1 MTAKAMCVFPHT
13 QGFYYRSKN
22 VCIACIYC
30 IVFSKHCFDRNH
42 HIERFS
48 PFLVNI
54 YKQNTESLLA
64 QININYIDIIN
75 YFVITNCK
83 PENDPISF
91 IVLHTII
98 QATLTTNRS
107 RER

>member
-1 MTAKAMCVFPHT
+1 MRNSCTHDCESNVRLSSHT
-13 QGFYYRSKN
+13 GILLSLEKRLH
-22 VCIACIYC
+22 CMYC

-91 IVLHTII
+91 IILHTSYVK
-98 QATLTTNRS
+98 TNQ
-107 RER
+107 